1 MIEAKTIQKYKAKTR
16 GQLVEQAQRLVN
28 AFVRERDA
36 INDRGDFVC
45 VSCGKYKPKHQCNAG
60 HYFSRGGYPS
70 VRFDLDNIH
79 SQCIQCNLHQHGN
92 LIPYRERLIRK
103 IGEKRFEQLEKMAYI
118 SHYKHD
124 RIMLIEL
131 IERMKKQ
138 LKK

>member
-1 MIEAKTIQKYKAKTR
+1 MIDAKIILKYKAKTK
-16 GQLVEQAQRLVN
+16 GQLVEQAQKLVN

-36 INDRGDFVC
+36 INDKGDFVC
-45 VSCGKYKPKHQCNAG
+45 ISCGKYKPKHQCNAG
-60 HYFSRGGYPS
+60 HYFSRGNYPS

-103 IGEKRFEQLEKMAYI
+103 IGKKRFEQLEKMAYI